1 MNIKTVE
8 VSKKQFE
15 IDYHSMKIKELCNK
29 YGLCTATIYSLVKRF
44 GIKTKRNTDNM
55 SLSKIIYK
63 D

>member
-15 IDYHSMKIKELCNK
+15 IDYHSMKIKELCDK

-44 GIKTKRNTDNM
+44 NLKTKRDTENI
-55 SLSKIIYK
+55 SLSRIIVRE
-63 D
+63 